1 MLPKYTHIQGLYL
14 KARCRGCKIEVD
26 TRKKEKSN
34 VIINVVEKIEYWPDF
49 NEMA

>member
-1 MLPKYTHIQGLYL
+1 MVPKYILGLYL
-14 KARCRGCKIEVD
+14 KARWRGCKIEVD
-26 TRKKEKSN
+26 TKKKERNN